1 MTSLDE
7 NNLKS
12 DLIFLISYLVTSAR
26 ELIDDPKSYG
36 PLRLMEATKR
46 LIAVM
51 RNSGISDSNLE
62 DVVREIDEGRLSQ
75 RMDQSEEE
83 IARTVKLLDSVVL
96 KVLDAING

>member
-1 MTSLDE
+1 MSSLDE
-7 NNLKS
+7 SKLKS

-46 LIAVM
+46 LISIM
-51 RNSGISDSNLE
+51 RSSGLSDANLE
-62 DVVREIDEGRLSQ
+62 AVVREIDEGRLSQ

-83 IARTVKLLDSVVL
+83 IAQTIKLLDLVVL
-96 KVLDAING
+96 KVLDAVNG